1 MLPPF
6 VPPSAR
12 ASAEVLPLITEFV
25 VDRVDRSFEATFIP
39 EAEYG
44 GETEVLTS
52 APVIEFALPGT
63 LPSIEEFVMRD
74 PYVERPGAAAVSS
87 ESETTP
93 LVQLQHAQSQGAL
106 TEQTTEQPETVVEPP
121 SQPVT
126 QPAQDWIEAERDA
139 FDWQSMAHLAPDNDA
154 QRANDDWTST
164 DWDAPAAAAS
174 STADHIAAMLMQV
187 ARRVRSG
194 ELKINAP
201 RGMTTEVALAA
212 ALTALLAEPDTG
224 AGARGQE

>member
-39 EAEYG
+39 AEHEV
-44 GETEVLTS
+44 ETETVTS
-52 APVIEFALPGT
+52 PPAVEFALPGT

-74 PYVERPGAAAVSS
+74 PYVERPGAAIVSS

-93 LVQLQHAQSQGAL
+93 LVQLQHAQPQGAL
-106 TEQTTEQPETVVEPP
+106 TEQPTEQPETVVEPP
-121 SQPVT
+121 SQPVI

-139 FDWQSMAHLAPDNDA
+139 FDWQSMAHLAPDNDL
-154 QRANDDWTST
+154 QRANDEWTST
-164 DWDAPAAAAS
+164 DWDTPAAAS
-174 STADHIAAMLMQV
+174 STADHVAAMLMQV

-194 ELKINAP
+194 ELKINVP

-224 AGARGQE
+224 AGAHGQE